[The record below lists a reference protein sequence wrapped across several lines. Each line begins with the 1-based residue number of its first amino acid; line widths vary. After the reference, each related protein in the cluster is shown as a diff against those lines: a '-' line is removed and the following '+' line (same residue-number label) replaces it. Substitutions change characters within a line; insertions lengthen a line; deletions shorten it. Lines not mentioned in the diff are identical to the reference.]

1 MAKKHISR
9 IDSDLQTEIEKMK
22 IALSEPSAPLPTA
35 QSVNE
40 SVERLTMTPEK
51 IERAVSIVMTEK
63 KKLKAA
69 KTGIERGRDAKG
81 ELNRVGITAL
91 IDRNLLEDVK
101 IFAVKKGV
109 SMSDVMNDALNK
121 YLNG

>member
-9 IDSDLQTEIEKMK
+9 IDSDLQTEIEKMRME
-22 IALSEPSAPLPTA
+22 LSEPSAPLPTA

-40 SVERLTMTPEK
+40 SVERLTMTPER
-51 IERAVSIVMTEK
+51 IEKAVSMVIAEK
-63 KKLKAA
+63 KKPKAS

-109 SMSDVMNDALNK
+109 SMSDVINDALNK
-121 YLNG
+121 YLNS